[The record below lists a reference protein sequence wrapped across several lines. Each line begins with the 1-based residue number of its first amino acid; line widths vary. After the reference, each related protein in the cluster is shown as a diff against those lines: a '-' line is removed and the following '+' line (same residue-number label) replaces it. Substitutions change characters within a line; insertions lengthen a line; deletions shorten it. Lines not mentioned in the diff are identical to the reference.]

1 MKKSV
6 QDIQSRLIELNYSVG
21 PAGADG
27 KMGRNTEDGI
37 RAFQHSVGL
46 FVDGVAGP
54 LTLAALFPST
64 PDEGPAQVLP
74 AGSDAIPRGWL
85 PKADMDRVIVHWTAG
100 RHQASVDDRRHY
112 HILWEADGTAV
123 RGIPTIDKNDASGA
137 KTGYAAHTL
146 NCNTGSVGVSMCCMA
161 QAVESPFSPGP
172 APMTQAQ
179 WDEMCRGV
187 AQICRHYGIP
197 VTDRT
202 VLTHA
207 EVQGNLGIRQR
218 GKWDVTR
225 IAFRPD
231 VVGARAC
238 GDLLRRQVASHL

>member
-1 MKKSV
+1 MAAKKTIE
-6 QDIQSRLIELNYSVG
+6 DIQQALLDRGFDPKGI
-21 PAGADG
+21 DG
-27 KMGRNTEDGI
+27 KMGKNTTQAVRD
-37 RAFQHSVGL
+37 FQHSVGL
-46 FVDGVAGP
+46 YVDGDVGP
-54 LTLAALFPST
+54 LTLAALFPVV
-64 PDEGPAQVLP
+64 PATEPAPVLP
-74 AGSDAIPRGWL
+74 AGSDTIPKGWL
-85 PKADMDRVIVHWTAG
+85 PRADMDRVIVHWTAG
-100 RHQASVDDRRHY
+100 RHHASSSDREHY
-112 HILWEADGTAV
+112 HILWEGDGTAV

-137 KTGYAAHTL
+137 KSGYAAHTL

-161 QAVESPFSPGP
+161 GAIESPFSPGP
-172 APMTQAQ
+172 APMTLAQ
-179 WDEMCRGV
+179 WDAMCRGV

-207 EVQGNLGIRQR
+207 EVQGTLKIRQR
-218 GKWDVTR
+218 GKWDITR